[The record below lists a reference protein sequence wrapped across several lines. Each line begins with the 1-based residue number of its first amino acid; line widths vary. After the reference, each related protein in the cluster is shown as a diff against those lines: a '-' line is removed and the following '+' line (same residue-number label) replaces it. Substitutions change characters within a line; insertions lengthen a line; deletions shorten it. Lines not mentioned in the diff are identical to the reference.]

1 MARRPTLSIIRSALL
16 PAVALFVIADFA
28 GFAIFGANGVLSWAG
43 YHQQKIAHQ
52 AELAG
57 LQARKAQ
64 LQHRSDLLSPD
75 HVDPDLADEIVRKQT
90 RQVRPDEVILPTQ

>member
-1 MARRPTLSIIRSALL
+1 MVRRPTLSIIRSALL

-28 GFAIFGANGVLSWAG
+28 GFALFGANGVMSWAG
-43 YHQQKIAHQ
+43 YHRQKTDHQ
-52 AELAG
+52 AALAA

-64 LQHRSDLLSPD
+64 LEHRSALLDPA

-90 RQVRPDEVILPTQ
+90 RQVRPDEVILATQ